1 MEKINLNICLLL
13 CRKCYPKWDIN
24 LNVKVIVNVIK
35 LLRESIHPYDLRVG
49 KQFLDRKQDIVTLKG
64 KKNG

>member
-13 CRKCYPKWDIN
+13 YRKCYLKWDIN

-35 LLRESIHPYDLRVG
+35 LLRESIHPYNLRVG
-49 KQFLDRKQDIVTLKG
+49 KQFLDRKQNIVTLKG

>member
-1 MEKINLNICLLL
+1 MEKINLNTCLRL
-13 CRKCYPKWDIN
+13 CRKCYLKWDIN
-24 LNVKVIVNVIK
+24 LNVKVTVNGIK

-49 KQFLDRKQDIVTLKG
+49 KHFLDRKQKIVTLKG